1 MKKLLSICLLVLLA
15 TTASAQKFGKI
26 ADSIYRICS
35 NDGLKVFTSKTA
47 VEGDAYYV
55 FYVAVKGDSLYF
67 TEENFNGSRLAS
79 DYGPMNYVR
88 NIVVPYK
95 DKDVTTGEANNKWRG
110 GEIYQLK
117 VDFPNL
123 NIRKETIDNKG
134 KKSFETV
141 HSIILLVKGQAKA
154 DALKKQLD
162 AK

>member
-1 MKKLLSICLLVLLA
+1 MKNLIAIVALA
-15 TTASAQKFGKI
+15 FITTTANAQKFGKI
-26 ADSIYRICS
+26 ADSIYKICS

-79 DYGPMNYVR
+79 DYGPMNYVK

-95 DKDVTTGEANNKWRG
+95 DKDVTTGEVNNKWRG
-110 GEIYQLK
+110 GEIFQLK

-141 HSIILLVKGQAKA
+141 HSLMLLIKGQAKA
-154 DALKKQLD
+154 EALKKQLD